1 MAEKVVKVTN
11 KGMISI
17 PAEIRKKYNISDGDY
32 VLVKEEKNGEIKI
45 IPIESEESLRKKGLT
60 IEEFRKIF
68 NQSRKEDM
76 ELEE

>member
-1 MAEKVVKVTN
+1 MADKVVKVTN

-76 ELEE
+76 ELEP

>member
-11 KGMISI
+11 KGMILI

-32 VLVKEEKNGEIKI
+32 VLIKEEKNGEIKI

-60 IEEFRKIF
+60 TEEFREVF

-76 ELEE
+76 IYD

>member
-11 KGMISI
+11 KGMILI
-17 PAEIRKKYNISDGDY
+17 PVEIRKKYNISDGDY
-32 VLVKEEKNGEIKI
+32 VLIKEEKNGEIKI

-60 IEEFRKIF
+60 TEEFREVF

-76 ELEE
+76 IYD

>member
-1 MAEKVVKVTN
+1 MTEKVVKVTN
-11 KGMISI
+11 RGMISI

-32 VLVKEEKNGEIKI
+32 ILVKEEKNGDIKI

-60 IEEFRKIF
+60 VEEFRKIF

-76 ELEE
+76 GLEE

>member
-11 KGMISI
+11 KGMILI

-32 VLVKEEKNGEIKI
+32 VLIKEEKNGEIKI

-76 ELEE
+76 ELEK

>member
-1 MAEKVVKVTN
+1 MTEKVVKVTN

-32 VLVKEEKNGEIKI
+32 ILVKEEKNGEIKI

-60 IEEFRKIF
+60 VEEFRKIF